1 MKKLL
6 VLLMMMTAIPANAA
20 FVADTPQTTT
30 PVASVLKMKNDSF
43 VSVQG
48 KIIKQIGD
56 EKYLFTDGKTQIVV
70 EIDDELLLNITVTP
84 KNTVLLT
91 GEVDKDFNSIKI
103 DASSIK
109 IIK

>member
-1 MKKLL
+1 MKRLL
-6 VLLMMMTAIPANAA
+6 VLLMIMTALPANAA
-20 FVADTPQTTT
+20 FVADTPQKTT
-30 PVASVLKMKNDSF
+30 PVASVLKMKDDSF
-43 VSVQG
+43 VSIQG

-84 KNTVLLT
+84 QNTILLT
-91 GEVDKDFNSIKI
+91 GEVDKDFKSVKV

>member
-6 VLLMMMTAIPANAA
+6 VLLMMMAAIPANAA